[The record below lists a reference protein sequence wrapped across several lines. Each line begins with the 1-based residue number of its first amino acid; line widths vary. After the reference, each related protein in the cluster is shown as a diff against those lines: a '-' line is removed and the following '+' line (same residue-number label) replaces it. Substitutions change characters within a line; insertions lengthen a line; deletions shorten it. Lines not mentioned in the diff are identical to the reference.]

1 MSAKDDARIPIHL
14 NGQRRPVPPSRRL
27 ALALLGAFAGTVIA
41 CAVLATPTLLPMLPR
56 YEAIVSTDRGPIAV
70 RSASEDGARLAA
82 AHLASGPDREI
93 MAARRRIADR
103 RANWADLPP
112 GPLPPLAP
120 EAEIAAL
127 LRARAEIG
135 LTLAGEGAVL
145 VLPARPG
152 VDGSLLDRADRAVER
167 AARTGDPQALRDAL
181 RSADLAEQRWLARE
195 SVASERM
202 LRWQSRERSRAERFV
217 LAAQVLESATT
228 PFQRDLIVQW
238 LPEFALDLESGALAT
253 LESAARESDH
263 SEPRPYT
270 LLWVSVVLFA
280 AAAGSLLAYTLER
293 ATVRPRHRTLDRPL
307 ARTGDPGL
315 ASAARLHVVSGE
327 SAADV
332 AAGAAQLAAPFI
344 ARGERVLILDGGRAL
359 RLHAPFGDQPR
370 WGMSECVA
378 GRAPLLGIVQRAI
391 VSGLYLLPRGE
402 DDRDLWP
409 GATRLVDDA
418 LSHFAR
424 VILAVDA
431 AGAAAC
437 GDALRGRW
445 VEGWW
450 TGAGAKQR
458 RRLEAVTVR
467 LGIAMRPFE
476 LELSPDRLL
485 EELPRRVDDLRRE
498 LPVAEVV
505 RTASAAGTTGAL
517 AARGAEARAAAPGEA
532 ESAALPPVATAPSA
546 AATGPERE
554 PLSPQVARVVETD
567 IATRERLRFLMWM
580 RRVQAERRKREIP
593 SVA

>member
-1 MSAKDDARIPIHL
+1 MSAKDDARIPIYL

-56 YEAIVSTDRGPIAV
+56 YESTVSTDRGPIAV
-70 RSASEDGARLAA
+70 RATSEEGARLAA

-93 MAARRRIADR
+93 VAARRRIADR
-103 RANWADLPP
+103 RANWAELPP

-145 VLPARPG
+145 ALPARPG
-152 VDGSLLDRADRAVER
+152 VDGSSLDRADRAVER
-167 AARTGDPQALRDAL
+167 AARTGDAQALRGAL

-270 LLWVSVVLFA
+270 LLWVSVILFA
-280 AAAGSLLAYTLER
+280 AATGSLLAYTLER
-293 ATVRPRHRTLDRPL
+293 ATVRPRHRSLDRPL
-307 ARTGDPGL
+307 ARTADPAL
-315 ASAARLHVVSGE
+315 TLAARLYVVSGE

-359 RLHAPFGDQPR
+359 KLHAPFGDQPR
-370 WGMSECVA
+370 WGMSECAA

-409 GATRLVDDA
+409 GATRVVDDA

-424 VILAVDA
+424 VILAVDL

-445 VEGWW
+445 IEGWW
-450 TGAGAKQR
+450 TGAGANQR
-458 RRLEAVTVR
+458 RRLEAVTAR
-467 LGIAMRPFE
+467 LGIAMHPFE

-485 EELPRRVDDLRRE
+485 EELPRRIDELRTR

-505 RTASAAGTTGAL
+505 RTETAREFAGAHAT
-517 AARGAEARAAAPGEA
+517 RGAEAPARFPAEA
-532 ESAALPPVATAPSA
+532 HGGPPQVATAVSA
-546 AATGPERE
+546 AASGPERE
-554 PLSPQVARVVETD
+554 RLSPHVTRVVETD
-567 IATRERLRFLMWM
+567 VTTRERLRFLMWM